1 MKQSLLTRM
10 LSLTVIMALGVGASS
25 CSKIQV
31 PENKSQKTEE
41 YLVSLN
47 SVAENVYINRSLYAE
62 CEDGSDVA
70 AIILE
75 TYEQEFQLIRENCQ
89 DLEYAEQVDS
99 KQLKLLSEI
108 EYLEFK
114 KQLFTNEFLIS
125 EMSEGSQ
132 SSEETTPAK
141 PFSES
146 GNSGNESGKSGS
158 ESGVKTPEAPKSP
171 NTEVPKSNTETPK
184 SNKEVPKSKVGAG

>member
-1 MKQSLLTRM
+1 MMKQSLLTRM
-10 LSLTVIMALGVGASS
+10 LSLTVIMALGIGASS

-31 PENKSQKTEE
+31 AENKSQKTEE

-75 TYEQEFQLIRENCQ
+75 TYEQQYQLIRENCQ
-89 DLEYAEQVDS
+89 DLESAQPVDS

-125 EMSEGSQ
+125 EMSEGND

-141 PFSES
+141 PFSDS
-146 GNSGNESGKSGS
+146 GNSGSDSGAKQNT
-158 ESGVKTPEAPKSP
+158 EVPQP
-171 NTEVPKSNTETPK
+171 NTEVPKQNTE
-184 SNKEVPKSKVGAG
+184 VPRSKVEAVK